1 MTSEMPG
8 SSRIDV
14 PTEDPPR
21 SGDPLGSPRAAQ
33 FLATEHWSL
42 LATRSMSW
50 NESFARSSMFL
61 TSLSTATV
69 ALALVGSATQF
80 GPEFVTFALVVLSI
94 TLFLGVA
101 TFVRLSQVNNEDLY
115 WVAGMNRLRG
125 VYARLEPGIE
135 EEFVS
140 GTTLDTPGFA
150 LTYGAMDVTGFSS
163 LHQFVTTPGV
173 IGIICSVLAGVIA
186 GLVTLQL
193 APVMASAIGV
203 GLVVTVIATALFIT
217 YARRDAAAYLARM
230 IRFRGSAGPDQGGGA
245 AGPDDGAVGDG
256 AR

>member
-8 SSRIDV
+8 ASGIDV
-14 PTEDPPR
+14 ERHATAPGPDGRP
-21 SGDPLGSPRAAQ
+21 GQDQPLSSARAAQ

-80 GPEFVTFALVVLSI
+80 GPEFVTFAVVVLSI

-125 VYARLEPGIE
+125 VYSRLEPGIDD
-135 EEFVS
+135 EFVS
-140 GTTLDTPGFA
+140 GTTLDAPGFA
-150 LTYGAMDVTGFSS
+150 LTYGAMDVTGSS
-163 LHQFVTTPGV
+163 FLHSFVTTPGV
-173 IGIICSVLAGVIA
+173 VGIICSVIAGVIA
-186 GLVTLQL
+186 GLATLQL
-193 APVMASAIGV
+193 APSMTSAIGV
-203 GLVVTVIATALFIT
+203 GLVVTIVSTVLFIA
-217 YARRDAAAYLARM
+217 YARRDAAAYIARM
-230 IRFRGSAGPDQGGGA
+230 IRFQERPPAAPNRKDVGS
-245 AGPDDGAVGDG
+245 
-256 AR
+256 

>member
-1 MTSEMPG
+1 MTEAMPTPAET
-8 SSRIDV
+8 SSAR
-14 PTEDPPR
+14 R
-21 SGDPLGSPRAAQ
+21 AQ

-50 NESFARSSMFL
+50 NESFSRCSMFL

-80 GPEFVTFALVVLSI
+80 GSEFVVFALLVLSI

-135 EEFVS
+135 EEFVT
-140 GTTLDTPGFA
+140 GTTLDTSGFA
-150 LTYGAMDVTGFSS
+150 QTYGAMDVTGFSA
-163 LHQFVTTPGV
+163 LHVFVTTPGV
-173 IGIICSVLAGVIA
+173 IGIVCSAIAGVIA
-186 GLVTLQL
+186 GLVAFKVTP
-193 APVMASAIGV
+193 AMTSAIWV
-203 GLVVTVIATALFIT
+203 GLAVGVISAILFIA
-217 YARRDAAAYLARM
+217 YAKRDAAAYLARM
-230 IRFRGSAGPDQGGGA
+230 IRFTADPTAGPAVGD
-245 AGPDDGAVGDG
+245 PSDDGAG
-256 AR
+256 RPR

>member
-1 MTSEMPG
+1 MEMPPAG
-8 SSRIDV
+8 AAPGGTSTPSAGLD
-14 PTEDPPR
+14 D
-21 SGDPLGSPRAAQ
+21 PRAPQ

-50 NESFARSSMFL
+50 NESFARTSMFL

-69 ALALVGSATQF
+69 ALALVGSATSF
-80 GPEFVTFALVVLSI
+80 GPEFVVFALVVLSI

-135 EEFVS
+135 EELVS
-140 GTTLDTPGFA
+140 GTTLDVPGFA
-150 LTYGAMDVTGFSS
+150 MTYGAMQVTSWAP
-163 LHQFVTTPGV
+163 LHFFVTTPGV
-173 IGIICSVLAGVIA
+173 VGIICSVLAGV
-186 GLVTLQL
+186 V
-193 APVMASAIGV
+193 ASLLSIQFGPAMTSVVGIGV
-203 GLVVTVIATALFIT
+203 VVALVAAILLQV

-230 IRFRGSAGPDQGGGA
+230 IRFH
-245 AGPDDGAVGDG
+245 GDPEL
-256 AR
+256 

>member
-8 SSRIDV
+8 SGSIDIK
-14 PTEDPPR
+14 PDQ
-21 SGDPLGSPRAAQ
+21 GDAEAQPLKSARAAQ

-50 NESFARSSMFL
+50 NESFARTSMFL

-69 ALALVGSATQF
+69 ALALVGSATSF
-80 GPEFVTFALVVLSI
+80 GPEFVVFALVVLSI

-101 TFVRLSQVNNEDLY
+101 TFIRLSQVNNEDLY

-140 GTTLDTPGFA
+140 GTTLDVPGFA
-150 LTYGAMDVTGFSS
+150 MTYGAMQVTSWAP
-163 LHQFVTTPGV
+163 LHFFVTTPGV
-173 IGIICSVLAGVIA
+173 VGIICSVLAGVVASLLTI
-186 GLVTLQL
+186 QF
-193 APVMASAIGV
+193 APAMTSVVGIGV
-203 GLVVTVIATALFIT
+203 VVALVAAFLLQA
-217 YARRDAAAYLARM
+217 YARRDAATYLARM
-230 IRFRGSAGPDQGGGA
+230 IRFRGDPA
-245 AGPDDGAVGDG
+245 ASPEE
-256 AR
+256 

>member
-1 MTSEMPG
+1 MPG
-8 SSRIDV
+8 ASGIDIPVDDSGRSR
-14 PTEDPPR
+14 
-21 SGDPLGSPRAAQ
+21 DPLGSPRAAQ

-69 ALALVGSATQF
+69 ALALVGSATEF

-125 VYARLEPGIE
+125 IYARLEPGIE
-135 EEFVS
+135 AEFVA
-140 GTTLDTPGFA
+140 GTTLDAPGFA
-150 LTYGAMDVTGFSS
+150 LTYGAMNVTGGSS
-163 LHQFVTTPGV
+163 LHLFVTTPGV
-173 IGIICSVLAGVIA
+173 IGIICSVLAGAIA
-186 GLVTLQL
+186 GLVTLQV
-193 APVMASAIGV
+193 APVMSSAIGV
-203 GLVVTVIATALFIT
+203 GLVVAVIATALFVA
-217 YARRDAAAYLARM
+217 YARRDAAGYLGRM
-230 IRFRGSAGPDQGGGA
+230 IRFQGSAGRGQGGGA
-245 AGPDDGAVGDG
+245 AGPDDGDGADG

>member
-1 MTSEMPG
+1 MTEAMPSPPE
-8 SSRIDV
+8 SSSAR
-14 PTEDPPR
+14 R
-21 SGDPLGSPRAAQ
+21 AQ

-101 TFVRLSQVNNEDLY
+101 TFIRLSQVNNEDLY

-135 EEFVS
+135 EEFVA
-140 GTTLDTPGFA
+140 GTTLDAKGFA
-150 LTYGAMDVTGFSS
+150 LTYGAMDVTGFSA
-163 LHQFVTTPGV
+163 LHVFVTTPGV
-173 IGIICSVLAGVIA
+173 IGIVCAVLAGVIA

-193 APVMASAIGV
+193 APSMTPAIGV
-203 GLVVTVIATALFIT
+203 GFAVAVVATGLFIA
-217 YARRDAAAYLARM
+217 YARRDAAGYLARM
-230 IRFRGSAGPDQGGGA
+230 IRFHHGPADPAATEAEGSP
-245 AGPDDGAVGDG
+245 
-256 AR
+256 R

>member
-1 MTSEMPG
+1 MTEAVPTPPDS
-8 SSRIDV
+8 SSR
-14 PTEDPPR
+14 R
-21 SGDPLGSPRAAQ
+21 AQ

-80 GPEFVTFALVVLSI
+80 GPEFVTFALLVLSI

-101 TFVRLSQVNNEDLY
+101 TFVRLGQVNNEDLY

-125 VYARLEPGIE
+125 QYARLEPGIE
-135 EEFVS
+135 DEFVA
-140 GTTLDTPGFA
+140 GTTLDAAGFA
-150 LTYGAMDVTGFSS
+150 QTYGAMNVTGFSP
-163 LHQFVTTPGV
+163 LHVFVTTPGV
-173 IGIICSVLAGVIA
+173 IAVVNSVLAGVIA

-193 APVMASAIGV
+193 VPVMGSAIAV
-203 GLVVTVIATALFIT
+203 GLVVAIVSVVLFIA
-217 YARRDAAAYLARM
+217 YARHDASGYLARM
-230 IRFRGSAGPDQGGGA
+230 IRFQDDRARPVGPA
-245 AGPDDGAVGDG
+245 GDG
-256 AR
+256 EAVR

>member
-1 MTSEMPG
+1 MTSDMPG
-8 SSRIDV
+8 SGSIDIK
-14 PTEDPPR
+14 PDE
-21 SGDPLGSPRAAQ
+21 GDAGAQPLQSARAAQ

-50 NESFARSSMFL
+50 NESFARTSMFL

-69 ALALVGSATQF
+69 ALALVGSATSF
-80 GPEFVTFALVVLSI
+80 GPEFVVFALVVLSI

-140 GTTLDTPGFA
+140 GTTLDVPGFA
-150 LTYGAMDVTGFSS
+150 MTYGAMQVTSWAP
-163 LHQFVTTPGV
+163 LHFFVTTPGV
-173 IGIICSVLAGVIA
+173 VGIICSVLAGV
-186 GLVTLQL
+186 V
-193 APVMASAIGV
+193 ASLLSIQFGPAMTSVVGIGV
-203 GLVVTVIATALFIT
+203 VVALVAAILLQV

-230 IRFRGSAGPDQGGGA
+230 IRFH
-245 AGPDDGAVGDG
+245 GDPE
-256 AR
+256 R